1 MKSEIKQV
9 TNIADANRCDELLT
23 KLIQDERQYNDTI
36 DENYVVTNH
45 FNTMLNDENIIIL
58 AKYINNIIVGYI
70 LIRKMDDNTCLL
82 DGLYVE
88 KEYRNKGI
96 AKSLLTEAILRIQN
110 MNVRYID
117 IKVMYNNII
126 AKHIY
131 ENQYKSLW
139 HANYKFNMYWKSVG
153 AIRLYTFDCS

>member
-1 MKSEIKQV
+1 MKSEIKQF

-131 ENQYKSLW
+131 EKLDFVNYEIKMRKS
-139 HANYKFNMYWKSVG
+139 
-153 AIRLYTFDCS
+153 I

>member
-96 AKSLLTEAILRIQN
+96 AKSLLTEAILRI
-110 MNVRYID
+110 
-117 IKVMYNNII
+117 
-126 AKHIY
+126 
-131 ENQYKSLW
+131 
-139 HANYKFNMYWKSVG
+139 
-153 AIRLYTFDCS
+153 

>member
-96 AKSLLTEAILRIQN
+96 AKSLLTEAILRIKN
-110 MNVRYID
+110 MNIRYID
-117 IKVMYNNII
+117 IKVMYHNII

-131 ENQYKSLW
+131 EKLGFVEYEIKMRKS
-139 HANYKFNMYWKSVG
+139 
-153 AIRLYTFDCS
+153 I

>member
-1 MKSEIKQV
+1 
-9 TNIADANRCDELLT
+9 
-23 KLIQDERQYNDTI
+23 
-36 DENYVVTNH
+36 
-45 FNTMLNDENIIIL
+45 
-58 AKYINNIIVGYI
+58 
-70 LIRKMDDNTCLL
+70 MDDNTCLL

-131 ENQYKSLW
+131 EKLDFVNYEIKMRKS
-139 HANYKFNMYWKSVG
+139 
-153 AIRLYTFDCS
+153 I

>member
-96 AKSLLTEAILRIQN
+96 GKSLLTEAILRIKN
-110 MNVRYID
+110 MNIKYID
-117 IKVMYNNII
+117 INVMYHNII

-131 ENQYKSLW
+131 EKLGFVEYEIKMRKS
-139 HANYKFNMYWKSVG
+139 
-153 AIRLYTFDCS
+153 I